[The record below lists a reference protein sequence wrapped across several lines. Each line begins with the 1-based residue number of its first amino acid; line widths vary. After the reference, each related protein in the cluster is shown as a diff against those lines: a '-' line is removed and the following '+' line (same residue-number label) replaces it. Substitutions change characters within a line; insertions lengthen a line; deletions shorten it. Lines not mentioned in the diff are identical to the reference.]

1 VNVHRGQ
8 LRFGYG
14 TSGFAHH
21 RLGDALRVIA
31 NLGYE
36 GVALTLD
43 HHHLDPY
50 AKDLSR
56 QVALLAV
63 DLDRLGLSLVVETG
77 AAYLLDPWR
86 KYSPTLLEADR
97 EHRVD
102 LLVRAVALAADLGAE
117 AVSFSCGITPPG
129 VPDKMAWDRLIA
141 GCSTVLEAA
150 EKFDV
155 PLGFEPGPGMFI
167 ADLDAYDRLCAS
179 LDNPYLFGLT
189 LGTGRHG
196 GSSPER
202 VRRVRT
208 RLVNVHLTDVLG
220 GSGGELPETLSALC
234 AIGYQGLVSVELPL
248 HSQAAP
254 AAAGDSLGY
263 LRQAS
268 GLEVMS

>member
-1 VNVHRGQ
+1 
-8 LRFGYG
+8 
-14 TSGFAHH
+14 
-21 RLGDALRVIA
+21 
-31 NLGYE
+31 
-36 GVALTLD
+36 VALTLD

-56 QVALLAV
+56 QVALLAI
-63 DLDRLGLSLVVETG
+63 DLDRLGLSLVIETG
-77 AAYLLDPWR
+77 AGYLLDPWR

-97 EHRVD
+97 EYRVD
-102 LLVRAVALAADLGAE
+102 LLVRAVSLAADLGAE
-117 AVSFSCGITPPG
+117 AVSFSSGVTPSG
-129 VPDKMAWDRLIA
+129 VPDKMAWDRLVA

-155 PLGFEPGPGMFI
+155 PLGFEPGPENLI
-167 ADLDAYDRLCAS
+167 ADLDGYDRLCES

-189 LGTGRHG
+189 LGIGRHG

-202 VRRVRT
+202 IRRVRT
-208 RLVNVHLTDVLG
+208 RLVNVHLIDVLG
-220 GSGGELPETLSALC
+220 DSADDLPEAFAALC
-234 AIGYQGLVSVELPL
+234 GIGYQGLVSVELPL

-254 AAAGDSLGY
+254 VVAGDSLGY